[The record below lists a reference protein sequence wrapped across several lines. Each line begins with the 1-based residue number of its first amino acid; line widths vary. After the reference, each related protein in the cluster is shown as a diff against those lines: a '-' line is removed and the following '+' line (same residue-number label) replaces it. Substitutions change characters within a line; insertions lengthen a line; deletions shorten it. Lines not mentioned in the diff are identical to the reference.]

1 MSKKK
6 DSEAAD
12 AVLSYL
18 VKNNRPYSA
27 VDIFTNLHKEY
38 GKTAVQ
44 RSLESLA
51 SEDKIQEKVYGKQKV
66 YAPKQDQFSDYD
78 EGEIKKMDSQIASL
92 QQKLK
97 ELQDKFNQ
105 QENGILMHFL
115 FFSQCDNYKQRL
127 TKMKSAD
134 NHVSPEV
141 KDQIHKNHK
150 QSVTMWRK
158 RKRMCTDILNS
169 ILEGYPKPKR
179 QLIED
184 VGLETDE
191 DYGVVIPSI

>member
-1 MSKKK
+1 MKTLGLL
-6 DSEAAD
+6 SE
-12 AVLSYL
+12 
-18 VKNNRPYSA
+18 
-27 VDIFTNLHKEY
+27 
-38 GKTAVQ
+38 AVQ

-105 QENGILMHFL
+105 QENELKKL
-115 FFSQCDNYKQRL
+115 NSSLTTEQAQTQLDELSKKCDNYKQRL

-191 DYGVVIPSI
+191 DYGVVLPSI